1 MIFSEGFNVD
11 CIDILFQGKSTGWPG
26 IKYYYY
32 LIAFGKIFNEESEQS
47 LIMILQFSFIQN
59 AYNKIY

>member
-1 MIFSEGFNVD
+1 MIFREGFNVD

-26 IKYYYY
+26 IKYYYQ
-32 LIAFGKIFNEESEQS
+32 IAFAKIFNEESEQT
-47 LIMILQFSFIQN
+47 LMILQFSFIQN

>member
-1 MIFSEGFNVD
+1 MIFREGFKVD
-11 CIDILFQGKSTGWPG
+11 CINILFQGKSIGCTG

-32 LIAFGKIFNEESEQS
+32 LITYAKIFNEESEQT
-47 LIMILQFSFIQN
+47 LMILQFSFIQN

>member
-1 MIFSEGFNVD
+1 MIFREGFKVD

-26 IKYYYY
+26 IKYYYQ
-32 LIAFGKIFNEESEQS
+32 IAFAKIFNEESEQT
-47 LIMILQFSFIQN
+47 LMILQFSFIQN

>member
-1 MIFSEGFNVD
+1 MIFREGFNVD

-32 LIAFGKIFNEESEQS
+32 LITYAKIFNEESEQT
-47 LIMILQFSFIQN
+47 LMILQFSFIQN

>member
-1 MIFSEGFNVD
+1 MIFSEGFKVD

-32 LIAFGKIFNEESEQS
+32 SIAFAKIFNEESEQT
-47 LIMILQFSFIQN
+47 LMILQFSFIQN